1 MYYLSQVGL
10 AVSPLSN
17 NSLFLAYNLNPFPK
31 FFKRGLNVSLSTD
44 DPLQFHHTEQPL
56 IEEYATAAQKWEL
69 SDGDLSEI
77 ARNSILQ
84 SGFEHAKKAKWLGT
98 DYLQDGITGNNISY
112 SNVPNI
118 RIQFRADNLRAE
130 KDFLLRSASLD
141 SGALCIPRDMPEQM
155 CRVKLSQPSV
165 DESEQDACLML
176 QAGIQIKAK
185 YSLPTLSHEERKE
198 GPITTPTP
206 HFFRVMKGVI
216 HVFEGTIVDGKQ
228 FISTEPMVHVT
239 DVAPFDSFE
248 DDMVLLVQ
256 AVKLPQVQTFANA
269 RLRLMDNKFGFH
281 TLFNGAL
288 EKELMRTLPT
298 DFAHVTKIDN
308 HVRLQHAMLARH
320 FIKFVREKV
329 KNCGSDVVVT
339 SNGRHVTLS
348 QLYAALGI
356 PIDNLTVDALYVR
369 TDSSLTHLDETSVS
383 GSPSIPNIAAMQAI
397 HARGSP
403 FTNSSKTSDQDL
415 SSSGVAM
422 GENDVTSSGIGL
434 GTGHATMGGTA
445 VEIIIDRGDDAES
458 SASEIAKHLP
468 TRSGSIRLSTRSHR
482 PTSSSHLGSPS
493 LQPSSPVDLSHRV
506 KGPIQ
511 HTDSFPDIEAPFARK
526 PSIGPSNAS
535 AALWHLYNLFL
546 MSENDIDGR
555 YFAELTKE
563 VLKKRER
570 NPDLCHEFR
579 LIIVGK
585 RRDEWDRLAKWLL
598 KYNLNDH
605 ECVQWVVELPA
616 TYSYLR
622 RAGFIES
629 LQDYFDNIFMPLLE
643 VTRDPAS
650 HPELAQ
656 VLPRISGFYVPHMP
670 QQNAEVKVDHM
681 SPVSFTKL
689 DSPPHLYMMYYY
701 WANLYSLNTFRKS
714 KRLHT
719 LALRSST
726 DANAHSL
733 SKATLFALSS
743 VLHNADLVLRNA
755 PGLTYLCYLTQ
766 MGLTVSPLSSNT
778 RAPKHYA
785 ESQFVGFFRQG
796 LRVSLS
802 SDNPLQLHMTNEP
815 LNEEYAIA
823 SHMWKLTNCDLSEIA
838 RNSVVT
844 SGFPA
849 EFKCQ
854 RIGHHHTFLG
864 VKGNDPS
871 KTNVPNVRVAFREEC
886 LAEEL
891 SHIKRSALVSR
902 NASNVDLQSYF
913 APEQ

>member
-1 MYYLSQVGL
+1 M
-10 AVSPLSN
+10 
-17 NSLFLAYNLNPFPK
+17 AYNLNPFPK

-98 DYLQDGITGNNISY
+98 DYLELGVTGNDIAF
-112 SNVPNI
+112 SNVPDI
-118 RIQFRADNLRAE
+118 RIQFRADNLKAE
-130 KDFLLRSASLD
+130 RDFLLRSASLD
-141 SGALCIPRDMPEQM
+141 FKALCIPQDVPEHM
-155 CRVKLSQPSV
+155 CRVVLSQPSV

-176 QAGIQIKAK
+176 QTAIQIKAK
-185 YSLPTLSHEERKE
+185 YALPTLSTVEGKE
-198 GPITTPTP
+198 GPMFEPTP

-216 HVFEGTIVDGKQ
+216 HVFEGTIVNGKQ

-239 DVAPFDSFE
+239 DIAPFDGFE

-256 AVKLPQVQTFANA
+256 AIKLPQVQAFANA
-269 RLRLMDNKFGFH
+269 RLRLLDNKFGFH

-308 HVRLQHAMLARH
+308 HVRLQHSMLARH

-329 KNCGSDVVVT
+329 KNSASDIVIT
-339 SNGRHVTLS
+339 SNGRHITLGS
-348 QLYAALGI
+348 LYKALGI

-383 GSPSIPNIAAMQAI
+383 GSPSIPSIATMQAL
-397 HARGSP
+397 HAHHGNASKRSDLQGPEEEARMQQKENAVTGS
-403 FTNSSKTSDQDL
+403 SI
-415 SSSGVAM
+415 A
-422 GENDVTSSGIGL
+422 L
-434 GTGHATMGGTA
+434 GTGYSSMGGSA
-445 VEIIIDRGDDAES
+445 VEIIVDRADDDPES
-458 SASEIAKHLP
+458 STSEIAKHLP
-468 TRSGSIRLSTRSHR
+468 TRSGSIRLSARGR
-482 PTSSSHLGSPS
+482 PGSSSSLSLPTRNLG
-493 LQPSSPVDLSHRV
+493 SPVDLDQKVQAPFTS
-506 KGPIQ
+506 GGGL
-511 HTDSFPDIEAPFARK
+511 EAPFARK
-526 PSIGPSNAS
+526 PSVGPPNAS
-535 AALWHLYNLFL
+535 TALWHLYNLFL

-555 YFAELTKE
+555 YFAELAQE

-579 LIIVGK
+579 LILVGK
-585 RRDEWDRLAKWLL
+585 RRDEWDRLAKWLV
-598 KYNLNDH
+598 KYDLYDH
-605 ECVQWVVELPA
+605 ECVQWVIEVPS

-622 RAGFIES
+622 RSGYIES

-643 VTRDPAS
+643 VTRDPSS
-650 HPELAQ
+650 HPELAK
-656 VLPRISGFYVPHMP
+656 VLPRISGFYVPHTP

-701 WANLYSLNTFRKS
+701 WANLYSLNAFRKS

-719 LALRSST
+719 FALRSST

-755 PGLTYLCYLTQ
+755 AGLTYLAYLTQ
-766 MGLTVSPLSSNT
+766 IGLTVSPLSSNT

-823 SHMWKLTNCDLSEIA
+823 SHMWKLSNCDLSEIA
-838 RNSVVT
+838 RNSIVT
-844 SGFPA
+844 SGFPHD
-849 EFKCQ
+849 FKCS
-854 RIGHHHTFLG
+854 RIGHHHTFMG
-864 VKGNDPS
+864 VKGNDPT
-871 KTNVPNVRVAFREEC
+871 KTNVPNVRVAFREDC

-902 NASNVDLQSYF
+902 NTSNVDLQTYF
-913 APEQ
+913 TSEQ